1 MSSYCDLPKAELS
14 IRGSTLLKQ
23 IPISS
28 LIVDMYISEIIEIP
42 NRPMPKKKKGMI
54 RDSRIISK
62 FIEIGIEQV
71 VIDTEKGLDIV
82 DIPPAN
88 DSDST
93 LFDEIIEESISKL
106 SKKLST
112 ENHAL
117 SLEWSNAKE
126 IFKTSAN
133 IIAQTSACIK
143 NGEKINF
150 EYFDEASKA
159 ISRSILRNKDALTW
173 LGKVRDQNN
182 YLYEHSV
189 NSATL
194 MGIFAHAFGL
204 PEHDVQQC
212 ITGALLH
219 DLGEAEVNQEYFERA
234 GPLTP
239 DEYKEVKGHVKIGYN
254 LVKALPDISDIA
266 LNIVK
271 QHHERVDGSGYP
283 LKLNASTISLH
294 GKMFAIVD
302 TYDAVTNNR
311 CYKEAIPSSF
321 GMRTLLELSKTHFEE
336 GLVHQ
341 FIKCMG
347 VYPTGS
353 LVKLNNGILAV
364 VIAQNSASP
373 IKPLVKAIYNS
384 KNKSYIEPK
393 MVDLSK
399 TKLDIKIVKYED
411 PNDFD
416 INIDNFMPEEI
427 D

>member
-1 MSSYCDLPKAELS
+1 
-14 IRGSTLLKQ
+14 
-23 IPISS
+23 
-28 LIVDMYISEIIEIP
+28 MYISEIIEVP

-71 VIDTEKGLDIV
+71 VIDTERGLDTV

-88 DSDST
+88 DSHNEH
-93 LFDEIIEESISKL
+93 FDEIIEESISKL
-106 SKKLST
+106 SQKLST
-112 ENHAL
+112 ESHAL
-117 SLEWSNAKE
+117 SLEWGNAKE

-133 IIAQTSACIK
+133 IIAQTTACIRD
-143 NGEKINF
+143 GGKINT

-173 LGKVRDQNN
+173 LGKVRNQNN

-189 NSATL
+189 NTATL
-194 MGIFAHAFGL
+194 MGVFAHAYGL
-204 PEHDVQQC
+204 PETDVQQC

-219 DLGEAEVNQEYFERA
+219 DLGEADINPEFFERA

-239 DEYKEVKGHVKIGYN
+239 EEYKDVQGHVKIGYN
-254 LVKALPDISDIA
+254 LIKGLPDISDIA

-283 LKLNASTISLH
+283 LKLNAEKISLH

-321 GMRTLLELSKTHFEE
+321 GMRTLLELSKSHFDE

-353 LVKLNNGILAV
+353 LVRLNNGVLSV
-364 VIAQNSASP
+364 VIAQNMASP

-384 KNKSYIEPK
+384 KTNAYIEPK

-416 INIDNFMPEEI
+416 INIDEFMPEEI